1 MNRLN
6 KYHISITRDITY
18 DNTKDNTIK
27 IISLNTFGS
36 LKRKSEK
43 TKKNQTLYIFGTE
56 YKRRQFSNCRINGLR
71 SVRRLYKTGFLS

>member
-43 TKKNQTLYIFGTE
+43 TKKIILQIFGTE

-71 SVRRLYKTGFLS
+71 SVRSLYKTGFLS